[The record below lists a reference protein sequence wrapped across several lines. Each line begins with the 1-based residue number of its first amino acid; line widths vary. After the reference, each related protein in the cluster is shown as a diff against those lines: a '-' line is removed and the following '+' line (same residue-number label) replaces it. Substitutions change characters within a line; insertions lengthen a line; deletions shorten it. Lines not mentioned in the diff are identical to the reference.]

1 MGAWGIGNFE
11 NDLGLD
17 YLFEV
22 EDNLN
27 IDYLIGTIKSGL
39 KEDYLDS
46 DMASEAL
53 IAIELIAAS
62 KGNPSNDYEVEDNI
76 RKFVEK
82 DLKSQI
88 KKEHLVLCE
97 MMIDKVLDKENSEL
111 YELWRE
117 SDDYFADWF
126 DAIQDLKIRLK

>member
-11 NDLGLD
+11 NDFGLD

-27 IDYLIGTIKSGL
+27 IDYLMGTIKSCL
-39 KEDYLDS
+39 REDYLDS

-53 IAIELIAAS
+53 VAIELIAAS
-62 KGNPSNDYEVEDNI
+62 KGNPSSDYEVEDNVRI
-76 RKFVEK
+76 FVER

-88 KKEHLVLCE
+88 KKEHLELCE

-117 SDDYFADWF
+117 SDKYFTDWF
-126 DAIQDLKIRLK
+126 DSIQNLKVRLK

>member
-117 SDDYFADWF
+117 SDDYFTDWF